1 MMTTTHT
8 GLDDQMR
15 EDLERVRR
23 RQRERDASA
32 PGGAAARPA
41 GADFRAD
48 FRAAGPDSGDSG
60 GGLKEAVDRL
70 LIADFFF
77 VIFALA
83 WFAAGLAQQ
92 AGGQS
97 TVRFF

>member
-1 MMTTTHT
+1 
-8 GLDDQMR
+8 MR

-23 RQRERDASA
+23 RQRERDAGA
-32 PGGAAARPA
+32 PGGAAAQPA
-41 GADFRAD
+41 GADF
-48 FRAAGPDSGDSG
+48 GGGDSARGAGGAG
-60 GGLKEAVDRL
+60 GGLKEAVDKL

-83 WFAAGLAQQ
+83 WFTAGLAQQ

-97 TVRFF
+97 TVRFLGG

>member
-1 MMTTTHT
+1 
-8 GLDDQMR
+8 MR

-23 RQRERDASA
+23 RQRERDAGA

-41 GADFRAD
+41 GADFRGGGD
-48 FRAAGPDSGDSG
+48 AARGAGAG
-60 GGLKEAVDRL
+60 AGAGAGLKEAVDKL

-97 TVRFF
+97 TVRFFF